1 MGRSSKL
8 VKLIMISLI
17 NKILQTSIT
26 CVKLNVRTCLK
37 GEYSIGSMIPPESKL
52 QEIYQVSRH
61 TVRQALSLLIQQGY
75 LKAEKGSGTFVLNY
89 KESHKSKKQS
99 TKTIG
104 VITTYL
110 SITMPPMSVAT
121 IRISE

>member
-1 MGRSSKL
+1 MAAKYQIL
-8 VKLIMISLI
+8 ADDLLE
-17 NKILQTSIT
+17 KIL
-26 CVKLNVRTCLK
+26 N
-37 GEYSIGSMIPPESKL
+37 GEYPIGSVIPPESKL

-89 KESHKSKKQS
+89 KDTSKNKTQA

-110 SITMPPMSVAT
+110 SDYIFPT
-121 IRISE
+121 IKSYKSSALFIFLFLPLISTFPSSLP